1 MPRQFVQQKW
11 RFVMKRNR
19 VVRLV
24 KSTAFQQ
31 LGRWEVQGRYA
42 CRIVG
47 PQVVLN
53 PGAWLLELGPVE
65 VGLEASPEYRYR
77 TVAGAILALTEPLAE
92 EAYVLVDDPQAVRA
106 MEGFRTLETSMV
118 EELGVSLY
126 RMSSSLPPFAL

>member
-24 KSTAFQQ
+24 KSMAFQQ
-31 LGRWEVQGRYA
+31 PGRWEVQGRYA
-42 CRIVG
+42 CRMVG
-47 PQVVLN
+47 PQVALN

-77 TVAGAILALTEPLAE
+77 TVEGAILALAEPLSE
-92 EAYVLVDDPQAVRA
+92 EAYEVISDPQALRSIQA
-106 MEGFRTLETSMV
+106 
-118 EELGVSLY
+118 Y
-126 RMSSSLPPFAL
+126 RD